1 MCVHWCTE
9 KDVVGK
15 TVVEDVLSTS
25 VTEHSIFIY
34 LIFGDDMLII
44 TKVVRYRFVFN
55 QYGRTK

>member
-1 MCVHWCTE
+1 MCTE

-25 VTEHSIFIY
+25 VTNHSIFIY
-34 LIFGDDMLII
+34 LIFGNDMLII